1 MLKLN
6 YCIAIGLFLQL
17 GTTTVRADNTKAVMQ
32 KALESTSELSFYA
45 ADPDRFRDVKNK
57 TKIQEYLKNLLETF
71 NSTKHNRKL
80 HINQFAPA
88 LENLVDN
95 IKTANTAFN
104 NGHVNYAYHLTRE
117 MGGLCLNCHTQLP
130 TDQRSSL
137 SRDKFEKKRE
147 AFQSNWEY
155 ANYLMVVRNYN
166 MAEQTL
172 LGGIAQKVDQNNTPG
187 NKREMPDMKDW
198 EAGLD
203 GLLTIYLK
211 VKKSPEMAFE
221 KLNPYL
227 SQNIPASIKTQWEE
241 SVNRAKYWTNKKHK
255 LIDPKND
262 QDIKKVLTQIEGIA
276 KELNFADRNVVDLL
290 YFSGVLSNYLYKNG
304 KSSEA
309 AGILYWL
316 GLAHK
321 YLARNDLLNLGD
333 LYFKECII
341 NFSKNAY
348 AKKCLAEYEDS
359 ITFGFTGSAGTSIPE
374 EILKELRELKEKI
387 K

>member
-1 MLKLN
+1 
-6 YCIAIGLFLQL
+6 
-17 GTTTVRADNTKAVMQ
+17 
-32 KALESTSELSFYA
+32 
-45 ADPDRFRDVKNK
+45 
-57 TKIQEYLKNLLETF
+57 
-71 NSTKHNRKL
+71 
-80 HINQFAPA
+80 
-88 LENLVDN
+88 
-95 IKTANTAFN
+95 
-104 NGHVNYAYHLTRE
+104 
-117 MGGLCLNCHTQLP
+117 
-130 TDQRSSL
+130 
-137 SRDKFEKKRE
+137 
-147 AFQSNWEY
+147 
-155 ANYLMVVRNYN
+155 MVVRNYN

-316 GLAHK
+316 GLSHK

-341 NFSKNAY
+341 NFSKNAF